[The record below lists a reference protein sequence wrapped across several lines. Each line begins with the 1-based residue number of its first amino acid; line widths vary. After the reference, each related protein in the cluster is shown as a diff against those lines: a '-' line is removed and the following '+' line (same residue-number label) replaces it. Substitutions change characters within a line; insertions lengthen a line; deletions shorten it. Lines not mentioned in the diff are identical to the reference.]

1 MKTEGG
7 CIPAWESKIRG
18 QMNSDQLD
26 ITKKKKRTHKTTIRL
41 AVQINGSLFVLKNKK
56 GLLGFLFGRVAKK
69 TKKKQRKQ
77 NEKKKKKK
85 GVKLSH
91 SSRAV
96 PPLVLRV
103 QETLSCRDVCG
114 RRRAFH
120 LIMSTLQSATA

>member
-26 ITKKKKRTHKTTIRL
+26 ITKKKKTNTQNDNLFGSSNKWQIICTGKQKGTFRIFFL
-41 AVQINGSLFVLKNKK
+41 AGLQKNK
-56 GLLGFLFGRVAKK
+56 
-69 TKKKQRKQ
+69 
-77 NEKKKKKK
+77 NKKKK
-85 GVKLSH
+85 GFKLSH